1 MILDPNNE
9 NVDNSPESLLNRSN
23 LRIVTL
29 HQLGNKFVS
38 IKILLILIILK
49 EFIRISLKI
58 VNAYLISQPNSSRF
72 RLRVIVWRRNFSDVW
87 RRSS

>member
-1 MILDPNNE
+1 MIMLIIRLQL
-9 NVDNSPESLLNRSN
+9 LLNR
-23 LRIVTL
+23 ICEFVTL

-38 IKILLILIILK
+38 MKILLILIILK

-72 RLRVIVWRRNFSDVW
+72 RLRVIVWRRNFGDVW

>member
-1 MILDPNNE
+1 MILDPDNQD
-9 NVDNSPESLLNRSN
+9 VDKIRMQLLLNR
-23 LRIVTL
+23 ICKFVAL

-49 EFIRISLKI
+49 EFIRMSLKI
-58 VNAYLISQPNSSRF
+58 VNAYLISQPNSPRF
-72 RLRVIVWRRNFSDVW
+72 RLRVIRWRRNFSDVW